1 MQLNHRESATVL
13 AALRFWQRNVIGCQH
28 PYLLTTRIPDELR
41 GHFDESSPL
50 AENEVDT
57 VCERL
62 NSDRCEDEV
71 TETRC
76 SVCRRW
82 CNAAKV
88 HVHQGAYVGDE
99 CCWDERLRAS
109 E

>member
-71 TETRC
+71 TEIRTWLMI
-76 SVCRRW
+76 RRRRGW
-82 CNAAKV
+82 RKT
-88 HVHQGAYVGDE
+88 GGIP
-99 CCWDERLRAS
+99 S
-109 E
+109 SS